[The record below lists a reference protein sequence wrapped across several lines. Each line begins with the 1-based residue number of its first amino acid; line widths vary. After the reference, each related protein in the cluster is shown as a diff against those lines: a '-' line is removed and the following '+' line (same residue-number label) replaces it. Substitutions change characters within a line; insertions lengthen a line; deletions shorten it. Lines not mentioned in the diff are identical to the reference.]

1 MDKKGRPDSN
11 WESVFEK
18 ISLHPTHPTRKENQ
32 KRQIKNLWEKSIS
45 EIHSSLYWL
54 QKCSYNQCF
63 QLSFWGL
70 IKHLTSLKMNTKC
83 VWHFEKCPFFCI
95 SKVLQ
100 LATLPDTHDLY
111 TISIGAWFPLNESIR
126 LWSVVGRLMSSSFRF
141 IWAVNLNLTANTD
154 CSLMI
159 KRKINFRDN
168 IAFVALVSRLQ
179 CCQLYILVKIVKLMK
194 E

>member
-1 MDKKGRPDSN
+1 MQLFHHYEPYNDIMNLEFIFTHRYQSYFTCSRFKWLK
-11 WESVFEK
+11 V
-18 ISLHPTHPTRKENQ
+18 IS
-32 KRQIKNLWEKSIS
+32 
-45 EIHSSLYWL
+45 
-54 QKCSYNQCF
+54 
-63 QLSFWGL
+63 GL
-70 IKHLTSLKMNTKC
+70 
-83 VWHFEKCPFFCI
+83 FFCK
-95 SKVLQ
+95 SEVLQ
-100 LATLPDTHDLY
+100 LTTLLDAHDLY

-168 IAFVALVSRLQ
+168 IAFVALVFRLQ
-179 CCQLYILVKIVKLMK
+179 CCQLYLLVKMAKLMK